1 MVCLGTH
8 SIRLGDKTYPI
19 LRVECWWVVDNLG
32 LFPNLADA
40 LEKSSVVSPAP
51 VAVAENGI
59 YEVLPPVMEK
69 QTSESRNHSG

>member
-19 LRVECWWVVDNLG
+19 MRVEVWWIVEGKG
-32 LFPNLADA
+32 LYPNLEDA
-40 LEKSSVVSPAP
+40 LAVSGSVCPCP

-69 QTSESRNHSG
+69 DASTSNSE